1 MSGMSN
7 KDSLLKKRR
16 RRSIIAFEMIRLDRA
31 STEPLHQQ
39 LYRQIR
45 DELRSGSFIDG
56 ASRLPSSR
64 ALAADLGISRLTVNL
79 AFSKLHAE
87 GYLRSKAKSGTFVA
101 YPVPESFLSADKFA
115 TGRIR
120 RGGPEARPATE
131 SRVRISDRVKAI
143 PDQRVGKQ
151 FDLGATGAGAGISLV
166 PSIPAVDEFPMG
178 VWERLR
184 AQVLAKKGAHL
195 LRYASNRG
203 DSDLR
208 DALAAY
214 LCDFRAAR
222 CDPEQIVIVGGMQ
235 QAMLISATAL
245 LNPGDPAWIEDPCYQ
260 QTRRVLTL
268 ADARIIPKPLDDQG
282 IVIARSPKEPFPKL
296 IYITPS
302 HEFPLGVTMS
312 FQRRTALLDFARA
325 HNAFVFEDDYDAEFR
340 FTGPPLPSLQG
351 IDHSGR
357 VIYAGTMSK
366 ILCPSLRLG
375 YIVAPE
381 PLVDSLIKIRSAM
394 DQHSSPIDQATL
406 ARFITEGFFLSHI
419 KRMRK
424 LYSERRDFFIEQF
437 NKLLGDRFTLQVPEA
452 GLNIVAWL
460 KREEDFP
467 MIRRITLDIGV
478 RPSALSFF
486 CIQAKLKPAFVFG
499 FAAWTPAQIRESLV
513 KLASALKG
521 KRV

>member
-1 MSGMSN
+1 MAN
-7 KDSLLKKRR
+7 KKSTKRR
-16 RRSIIAFEMIRLDRA
+16 RRSIIAFEMIRLDRT

-45 DELRSGSFIDG
+45 DELRSGSFSDG

-64 ALAADLGISRLTVNL
+64 ALAVDLGISRLTVNL

-101 YPVPESFLSADKFA
+101 CPLPETFLSVDKFA
-115 TGRIR
+115 PHAAGRTRR
-120 RGGPEARPATE
+120 RGAEAHPATE
-131 SRVRISDRVKAI
+131 TRVRISDRVKAI
-143 PDQRVGKQ
+143 PDLRAGKQ
-151 FDLGATGAGAGISLV
+151 FDLGATGAGAGVSLV
-166 PSIPAVDEFPMG
+166 PSIPAVDEFPIG

-184 AQVLAKKGAHL
+184 TQVLAKKGAHL

-203 DSDLR
+203 DPDLR
-208 DALAAY
+208 NALAAY

-222 CDPEQIVIVGGMQ
+222 CHADQIVIVGGMQ
-235 QAMLISATAL
+235 QAMLITATAL
-245 LNPGDPAWIEDPCYQ
+245 LNPGEPAWIEDPCYQ

-268 ADARIIPKPLDDQG
+268 ADARIVPKPLDDQG
-282 IVIARSPKEPFPKL
+282 IVITRSRKESFPKL
-296 IYITPS
+296 IYVTPS
-302 HEFPLGVTMS
+302 HQFPLGVTMT

-351 IDHSGR
+351 IDDSGR

-381 PLVDSLIKIRSAM
+381 PLIDSLIKIRSAM

-424 LYSERRDFFIEQF
+424 LYSERRDFFIEEF

-460 KREEDFP
+460 KREQDFDAV
-467 MIRRITLDIGV
+467 RRITIEIGV
-478 RPSALSFF
+478 RPSPLSFF
-486 CIQAKLKPAFVFG
+486 CIQAKLKPSFVFG

-513 KLASALKG
+513 KLASALKTKG
-521 KRV
+521 I